1 LYIFPHILS
10 KNVRGNDCSPATEAM
25 FGMYDRKNAG
35 IGKNIENEMAYF
47 SNPMESENT
56 GIEKDCRLDCRI

>member
-1 LYIFPHILS
+1 
-10 KNVRGNDCSPATEAM
+10 M